1 MQRRH
6 KPGIKRLVPLRRP
19 EGIGNEDAKDQTRDD
34 QPKPVGLASPL
45 ATRAS
50 PDNVAKSRCGPRR
63 DLLPTIV
70 FSLNNHEHYGT
81 EVSLSRPR
89 GYPR

>member
-6 KPGIKRLVPLRRP
+6 KPGIKRLVPLCP
-19 EGIGNEDAKDQTRDD
+19 QEGFGDEDGKDQTRDD

-45 ATRAS
+45 ATRAR
-50 PDNVAKSRCGPRR
+50 PDNEAKSRFGLRR